1 MNNIKVTNRIFSN
14 ILLRDKEA
22 NVDSLVNYVRTKFE
36 LNDEGIDVV
45 RNKLC
50 RYFMPAFEKRK
61 KAAFYGDKIFEKNN
75 TAWLQSYFTIN
86 LKTRRCGRPSR
97 DDFDE
102 CSTSIKRRKI
112 QLIREKYSETE
123 IELAFLQNLRDSGK
137 TKIANMINDLLLK
150 TDDDIES
157 LKKMKLFRFQKLKL

>member
-1 MNNIKVTNRIFSN
+1 M
-14 ILLRDKEA
+14 L
-22 NVDSLVNYVRTKFE
+22 
-36 LNDEGIDVV
+36 
-45 RNKLC
+45 
-50 RYFMPAFEKRK
+50 AFEKKK

-75 TAWLQSYFTIN
+75 TARLQSYFTIN
-86 LKTRRCGRPSR
+86 LKTRKCGRSSR

-112 QLIREKYSETE
+112 QLIREKYSETK

-150 TDDDIES
+150 TDDDTES
-157 LKKMKLFRFQKLKL
+157 LKKMKLFRFQKLKLQR